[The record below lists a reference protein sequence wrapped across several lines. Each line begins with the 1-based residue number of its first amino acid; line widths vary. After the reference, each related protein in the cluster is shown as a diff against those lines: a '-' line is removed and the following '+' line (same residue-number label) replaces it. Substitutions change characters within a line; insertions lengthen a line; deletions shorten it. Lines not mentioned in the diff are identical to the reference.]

1 MLNTTANLIAGNDPH
16 TMLISQISKRS
27 GVSTENIDRCFSS
40 KEAIINHLYVDL
52 RKEMI
57 DAAFWGYDIQAPYK
71 ERFILLW
78 HNSLNYLISKPMWLS
93 FIEQDSIYS
102 LMSESAK
109 EESARYRVPLLRF
122 ITEGI
127 KSGHLKKM
135 HIPLMLSL
143 IYGTIVGTAK
153 LELSN
158 SLEITDEHRES
169 ASQACWDGLKAG

>member
-1 MLNTTANLIAGNDPH
+1 MLNTTANLIAGNDLH
-16 TMLISQISKRS
+16 TMLMSQISKRS
-27 GVSTENIDRCFSS
+27 GVSTEDIARCFSS
-40 KEAIINHLYVDL
+40 KEAIINYLYVDL

-57 DAAFWGYDIQAPYK
+57 DAAFWGYDIQTPYK
-71 ERFILLW
+71 ERFLLMW
-78 HNSLNYLISKPMWLS
+78 HNSLNHLISKPMWLS
-93 FIEQDSIYS
+93 FIEQYSIYS
-102 LMSESAK
+102 LISESAK
-109 EESARYRVPLLRF
+109 EESARYRAPLLRF

-158 SLEITDEHRES
+158 SLEITDEYREV
-169 ASQACWDGLKAG
+169 AAQACWDGLKAG

>member
-1 MLNTTANLIAGNDPH
+1 MDLIAENNLHPTLVSH
-16 TMLISQISKRS
+16 ISKRS
-27 GVSTENIDRCFSS
+27 GVSTGSICHYFSS

-52 RKEMI
+52 RKEMT

-71 ERFILLW
+71 KRFLLMW
-78 HNSLNYLISKPMWLS
+78 HNSLNHLISKPTWLS
-93 FIEQDSIYS
+93 FIEEYSIYS
-102 LMSESAK
+102 LISESAK

-127 KSGHLKKM
+127 KSGHLKKVY
-135 HIPLMLSL
+135 IPLMLSL

-158 SLEITDEHRES
+158 SLSITDEHRET
-169 ASQACWDGLKAG
+169 AAQACWDGLKAG